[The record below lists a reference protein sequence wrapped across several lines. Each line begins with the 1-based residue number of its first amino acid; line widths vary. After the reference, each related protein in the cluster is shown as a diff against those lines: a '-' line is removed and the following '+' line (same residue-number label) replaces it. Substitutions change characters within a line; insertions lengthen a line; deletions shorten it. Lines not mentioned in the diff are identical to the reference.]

1 MRTAGSWIVLGA
13 VTAGAAFALAAIGMP
28 SPTLFAALVVGLIA
42 ALTRPR
48 GQLQMPGRFFL
59 AAQAVCGVTIG
70 AYLQSEALK
79 ALGSAWLPVLI
90 VSALTLALSIGMG
103 WLLARY
109 TALDRPTATLGM
121 IAGGASGIV
130 TMADDL
136 GADDRLVA
144 FMQYLRVLVVVL
156 LTPLTIAAFGA
167 GGGGSAGPGTP
178 AFAHPRDWLATVLI
192 APTAALVARRIGIPA
207 GMLLGPMLVAGALTL
222 AGVEFVVPPA
232 LRETAFALIGLQ
244 VGLRF
249 TLDTVKL
256 LGRLIVPVLG
266 GVAGLL
272 IGSFLLGLILVATTD
287 VSLRDSY
294 LATTPGGLYA
304 VVAIAFGANA
314 DTTFILGVQTV
325 RLLIAVLLAPL
336 AVRRIHHAGR
346 PKRMETPITP
356 QDPDIPDD
364 PPPAEDGSPETDDQ
378 PLGPPADLDEDDAPL
393 PGVPENEPPQSD

>member
-1 MRTAGSWIVLGA
+1 MRTVVPWIVLGA
-13 VTAGAAFALAAIGMP
+13 LTAGAAFALGAIGMP
-28 SPTLFAALVVGLIA
+28 SPTLFSALVIGLVAALV
-42 ALTRPR
+42 RPR
-48 GQLQMPGRFFL
+48 SELQLPSRFFF
-59 AAQAVCGVTIG
+59 AAQAVCGVVIG
-70 AYLQSEALK
+70 AYLQSDALK
-79 ALGSAWLPVLI
+79 ALGTAWLPVLI
-90 VSALTLALSIGMG
+90 VSAATLGISIGTG
-103 WLLARY
+103 WVLARY

-178 AFAHPRDWLATVLI
+178 AFATATDWLATIAI
-192 APTAALVARRIGIPA
+192 APTAAFATRRLNIPA
-207 GMLLGPMLVAGALTL
+207 GMLLGPMLVSGALTL
-222 AGVEFVVPPA
+222 AGVDFVVPPA

-256 LGRLIVPVLG
+256 LGRLVVPVLG

-287 VSLRDSY
+287 VSVRDSY

-304 VVAIAFGANA
+304 VVAIAFGADAN
-314 DTTFILGVQTV
+314 TTFILGVQTV

-336 AVRRIHHAGR
+336 AVRRIHRMGSARG
-346 PKRMETPITP
+346 MET
-356 QDPDIPDD
+356 IPED
-364 PPPAEDGSPETDDQ
+364 PPPAEDGSPEEDDQ
-378 PLGPPADLDEDDAPL
+378 PMGPPAELDPEEAPL
-393 PGVPENEPPQSD
+393 PGLPEKEPPASE